1 MKIYPCIKG
10 RATNF
15 WGKTGRATNFWG
27 KTGRATNFW
36 EKTGRATNLVGTNW
50 MGDKQKYPLPFP
62 TLYPNVFFRNQFWEL
77 IEVTGCVK
85 YKVTIDAILLPE
97 FFSVMTSQ
105 MEIIPRVYRNRQY

>member
-1 MKIYPCIKG
+1 
-10 RATNF
+10 
-15 WGKTGRATNFWG
+15 
-27 KTGRATNFW
+27 
-36 EKTGRATNLVGTNW
+36 

-62 TLYPNVFFRNQFWEL
+62 TL
-77 IEVTGCVK
+77 EVTGCVK